1 MFDDSPMN
9 PRRTRCC
16 QATLI
21 WGQANDIQIH
31 EASFAHHSP
40 PGHFWLGPLGLL
52 NTYPWATYVR
62 SGGPWSDEEIERRS
76 LPASLQPFCG
86 VVFWQE
92 FGPSSGPC
100 FQLHLT
106 RTWTWDLWLLLP
118 QMFLHCCLKV
128 LYCLDLP
135 PQSLISLQCG
145 LQYPLH
151 SEGTWRT
158 LCLGVLGGS
167 LARNWGSN
175 PF

>member
-1 MFDDSPMN
+1 MISKSMRLASLITALQDTFGWDPSVYLTPN
-9 PRRTRCC
+9 HELLISEVVVRGRTRK
-16 QATLI
+16 LR
-21 WGQANDIQIH
+21 G
-31 EASFAHHSP
+31 
-40 PGHFWLGPLGLL
+40 
-52 NTYPWATYVR
+52 
-62 SGGPWSDEEIERRS
+62 S
-76 LPASLQPFCG
+76 LPASLQPLCG

-106 RTWTWDLWLLLP
+106 RIWTRDLWLLLP

-135 PQSLISLQCG
+135 PQSLISLQRG
-145 LQYPLH
+145 LQHPLH
-151 SEGTWRT
+151 GEGTWRT
-158 LCLGVLGGS
+158 LCLGFLGGS